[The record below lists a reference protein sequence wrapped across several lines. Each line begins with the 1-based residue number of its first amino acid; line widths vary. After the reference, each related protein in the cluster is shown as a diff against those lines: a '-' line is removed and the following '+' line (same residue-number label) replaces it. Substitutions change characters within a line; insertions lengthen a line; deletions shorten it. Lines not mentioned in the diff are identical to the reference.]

1 MFFPMLKGTRLQRVT
16 ETKLPGLDRRES
28 AATPGFREMENLC
41 SEGYPALRT
50 RPGRG
55 LVETLKKPN
64 GLLAKDALL
73 WVDGK
78 HLYMNGLEVGPEL
91 TDGEKSL
98 VSMGAYVVVFPDKV
112 YVNTQDVTDCGSLE
126 CERTA
131 PAGSGLALC
140 DETGTAYS
148 GVTESAGAPEEP
160 REGALWL
167 DLSGTEPV
175 LRQYSREVWT
185 ALEGVCVKV
194 QATGIGT
201 GFAAGDGVEVS
212 GCSVAR
218 LNGETV
224 LQAADTDWVAF
235 PGTVAGGAVTETA
248 MKLRRF
254 VPEMDYVV
262 QSGNRLWGCKYGMVD
277 GKPVNEIYA
286 SKLGDCKNWRCFA
299 GLATDSYAA
308 ARGSDGVFTGA
319 VSYLGNPIF
328 FKERCMERVYASG
341 SGAHQIVTT
350 ECSGVQKGSAR
361 SLQVVGGVL
370 YYLSGD
376 GVQAFDGSLPVCVSQ
391 ALGAERYHGG
401 VAGCWQEKYYL
412 SALDREEKPSLL
424 VYDSA
429 RQLWHREDALRAVD
443 FAGKGTELYALGAD
457 GKLWSLHGQSGQA
470 EETFSWQVETGEMG
484 MQSPERKRL
493 TQLFLYLRPEKGQAV
508 TAWVSYDQGETWI
521 RQGQIVGSGGIRE
534 QAIAIRPRQCR
545 RLRLRLTGSGQCT
558 LYALTAL
565 YEKGSDGL

>member
-1 MFFPMLKGTRLQRVT
+1 
-16 ETKLPGLDRRES
+16 
-28 AATPGFREMENLC
+28 
-41 SEGYPALRT
+41 
-50 RPGRG
+50 
-55 LVETLKKPN
+55 
-64 GLLAKDALL
+64 
-73 WVDGK
+73 
-78 HLYMNGLEVGPEL
+78 
-91 TDGEKSL
+91 
-98 VSMGAYVVVFPDKV
+98 
-112 YVNTQDVTDCGSLE
+112 
-126 CERTA
+126 
-131 PAGSGLALC
+131 
-140 DETGTAYS
+140 
-148 GVTESAGAPEEP
+148 
-160 REGALWL
+160 
-167 DLSGTEPV
+167 
-175 LRQYSREVWT
+175 
-185 ALEGVCVKV
+185 
-194 QATGIGT
+194 
-201 GFAAGDGVEVS
+201 
-212 GCSVAR
+212 
-218 LNGETV
+218 
-224 LQAADTDWVAF
+224 
-235 PGTVAGGAVTETA
+235 
-248 MKLRRF
+248 
-254 VPEMDYVV
+254 
-262 QSGNRLWGCKYGMVD
+262 
-277 GKPVNEIYA
+277 
-286 SKLGDCKNWRCFA
+286 
-299 GLATDSYAA
+299 
-308 ARGSDGVFTGA
+308 
-319 VSYLGNPIF
+319 
-328 FKERCMERVYASG
+328 MERVYASG
-341 SGAHQIVTT
+341 SGSHHIVTT

-443 FAGKGTELYALGAD
+443 FAGKGTELYALGTD
-457 GKLWSLHGQSGQA
+457 GRLWSLHGQSGQA

-493 TQLFLYLRPEKGQAV
+493 TQLFLYLRAEKGQTV